1 METCKNFIE
10 SILIAIDEKGEQYED
25 WGKSVKLLKG
35 VLIDSFFGKVILTEI
50 IRPLTY
56 VPERHLLFW
65 KDKDGTI
72 YDDFPLA
79 YDLTVKEKKK
89 ILKALPEHSDAQG
102 MEEMEKERKKRRNEL
117 KEEIYR
123 LVEEKGVPYR
133 NWPKRVKLPKE
144 EQVTIWNHSLAY
156 IASRGRTGATSS
168 PNLFLLWRNKKGK
181 LDHNFLN
188 QNSLTPEELQKIVN
202 VLKTK

>member
-1 METCKNFIE
+1 METWKNFIE

-35 VLIDSFFGKVILTEI
+35 VMIDSFFGKVILTEI

-56 VPERHLLFW
+56 VPERLDLYW
-65 KDKDGTI
+65 KDKDGKT
-72 YDDFPLA
+72 YEDFPFG
-79 YDLTVKEKKK
+79 YDLTVEEKKE
-89 ILKALPEHSDAQG
+89 ILNALPEHSDVKG
-102 MEEMEKERKKRRNEL
+102 IEKMNKERKKRRNEL

-133 NWPKRVKLPKE
+133 NGPKRVKLPKE
-144 EQVTIWNHSLAY
+144 EQIIILNHSLAY
-156 IASRGRTGATSS
+156 ISSRGRTGATSS
-168 PNLFLLWRNKKGK
+168 PNLFLLWRDKKGK

-188 QNSLTPEELQKIVN
+188 QNSLSPEELQKIVDI
-202 VLKTK
+202 LKNK

>member
-10 SILIAIDEKGEQYED
+10 SILIAIDEKGEKYKD

-56 VPERHLLFW
+56 VPERLDLYW
-65 KDKDGTI
+65 KDKDGKT
-72 YDDFPLA
+72 YEDFPFG
-79 YDLTVKEKKK
+79 YDLTVKEKKE
-89 ILKALPEHSDAQG
+89 ILNALPEHSNVQG
-102 MEEMEKERKKRRNEL
+102 MKEMKKRQKRRNEL

-123 LVEEKGVPYR
+123 LVEAKGVPYR

-156 IASRGRTGATSS
+156 IASRGRTRATSS

-188 QNSLTPEELQKIVN
+188 PDSLSPDELQKIIDT
-202 VLKTK
+202 LKNK